1 MTRQCSEAL
10 LQTTEPLDVVTGAS
24 TEPPDCVDVATDTPD
39 TFEHIT
45 CPPELGSARPND
57 DEGNLPLQLPDQ
69 LPGDGQQELPG
80 DTHQATDGQSCYD
93 SSLTG

>member
-10 LQTTEPLDVVTGAS
+10 LQTTEPLDVTGAS
-24 TEPPDCVDVATDTPD
+24 TEPPDCVGVATDAPD

-69 LPGDGQQELPG
+69 LPGDGHQELPG

>member
-10 LQTTEPLDVVTGAS
+10 LQTTEPLDVTGAP
-24 TEPPDCVDVATDTPD
+24 TEPPDCVGVAPDAPD

-69 LPGDGQQELPG
+69 LPGDGHQELPG